1 MVEREKILASL
12 ELSERR
18 MKHTLG
24 VEEAAIEL
32 AARYCP
38 QIGREEVSAAALLHD
53 STKELSDAEQ
63 LELCDRLG
71 ITLTAQERM
80 CVRPLHGLSAAE
92 LARRRFGLPERVLSA
107 IRRHSTLCADYTPF
121 DAVLFLAD
129 YTEKNR
135 TSFCCV
141 RCREYYGGLYAA
153 GDKFALEK
161 ALLFGLDGVIA
172 ENLDRGGIILEDTF
186 QARNAVIYK
195 LKGAGK

>member
-1 MVEREKILASL
+1 
-12 ELSERR
+12 
-18 MKHTLG
+18 
-24 VEEAAIEL
+24 
-32 AARYCP
+32 
-38 QIGREEVSAAALLHD
+38 
-53 STKELSDAEQ
+53 
-63 LELCDRLG
+63 
-71 ITLTAQERM
+71 M

-195 LKGAGK
+195 LKGAEE

>member
-1 MVEREKILASL
+1 QIMVEREKILASL

-92 LARRRFGLPERVLSA
+92 LARRRFGLPGRVLSA
-107 IRRHSTLCADYTPF
+107 IRRHSTL
-121 DAVLFLAD
+121 
-129 YTEKNR
+129 
-135 TSFCCV
+135 
-141 RCREYYGGLYAA
+141 
-153 GDKFALEK
+153 
-161 ALLFGLDGVIA
+161 
-172 ENLDRGGIILEDTF
+172 
-186 QARNAVIYK
+186 
-195 LKGAGK
+195 